1 MASILAARE
10 IRAAKAA
17 SALATWNKIN
27 SVLGIGVKMESEIPV
42 EIQAL
47 ADARAE
53 AKKAKNFKLADAI
66 RDELKAKGWVIED
79 SPKGTKLKK
88 I

>member
-1 MASILAARE
+1 
-10 IRAAKAA
+10 
-17 SALATWNKIN
+17 
-27 SVLGIGVKMESEIPV
+27 MESEIPV